1 MNDMMKLYNMGAG
14 MPLEQTLILNTAS
27 PLVDKMIALVD
38 GGNEALAETIAR
50 QVYMLSSLSQR
61 QLTAEELVAFLS
73 DSYDILGKL

>member
-1 MNDMMKLYNMGAG
+1 
-14 MPLEQTLILNTAS
+14 
-27 PLVDKMIALVD
+27 VD